1 VTEVRAIALDSE
13 TTGIDVFEDRIIQ
26 FVISTLDKNGDILET
41 HEWRANP
48 GIEVPEGA
56 AEVHG
61 FTTEIVRT
69 FPAIEDLLPEI
80 QASLESY
87 RNVPWCLY
95 NANYDLSLLTA
106 EIERHL
112 GDGVAFAKMLESV
125 RVVDA
130 LVIER
135 HYNRYR
141 KGKKRLMD
149 VAPHY
154 GIVVEEDR
162 LHEAGY
168 DVELTAK
175 VAAAQITKYGM
186 PTNDEQAAWHREWAT
201 DFQKYMRSLEGN
213 EDVTIETEWP
223 LRLKEEA

>member
-1 VTEVRAIALDSE
+1 MTEVRAIALDAES
-13 TTGIDVFEDRIIQ
+13 TGIDVFEDRIIQ
-26 FVISTLDKNGDILET
+26 FVILTLDKNGDILET
-41 HEWRANP
+41 HEWRADP
-48 GIEVPEGA
+48 GIEVPEVA

-80 QASLESY
+80 QATLESY
-87 RNVPWCLY
+87 RNVPWCLF

-125 RVVDA
+125 RIVDA

-168 DVELTAK
+168 DVELTAQ

-186 PTNDEQAAWHREWAT
+186 PTNEEQAAWHREWA
-201 DFQKYMRSLEGN
+201 EGYR
-213 EDVTIETEWP
+213 EFRRKSEPEFDLDTEWP
-223 LRLKEEA
+223 LRMQ